1 MNDSCAL
8 GSIEDCVRTLQ
19 RFRDAGADELV
30 TYGSTPN
37 QNRALALAWSH
48 RLPHGVLKVAS

>member
-1 MNDSCAL
+1 MSESCAL
-8 GSIEDCVRTLQ
+8 GSVDQCVATLA

-37 QNRALALAWSH
+37 QNAALAAAWADATTTKT
-48 RLPHGVLKVAS
+48 G